1 MWYNLPISTKSQK
14 ARCIRMSNPTE
25 KAQNSPPLIKKEHR
39 TKVLIT
45 LFVLTALAGAGYWA
59 VVSATGNSAP
69 PVALAL
75 RLVYIAVL
83 YMPVPLYTLLIIR
96 YVLSMPVPFR
106 ALLSLKQITA
116 KKYALVAGLFLA
128 WAVLMVGSVVILGWL
143 WPETFGHL
151 ATTNGHL
158 VHNLEKLIGT
168 SVDTSAMNMPPT
180 PLVMLPLGI
189 FGALMAGLTVNA
201 IFAMTEEILWRGYL
215 AQAFAGRPFCK
226 KYATIGVLWGL
237 WHIPLIALGYNY
249 GTENALPGSVLFVGF
264 CVVMSLVLGFV
275 VERTRSVW
283 LAAVLHGTFNGF
295 SHIMPLLV
303 VGGSS
308 LLASSVV
315 GVVSLVVWLVV
326 FLGCYI
332 STTFIP
338 ATDQCTKDVKAKISL
353 N

>member
-1 MWYNLPISTKSQK
+1 
-14 ARCIRMSNPTE
+14 MSNTTE
-25 KAQNSPPLIKKEHR
+25 KTSNSLPPIKKEHR
-39 TKVLIT
+39 NKVLIT
-45 LFVLTALAGAGYWA
+45 LFLLTALAGGGYWA

-75 RLVYIAVL
+75 RLAYIAVL
-83 YMPVPLYTLLIIR
+83 YMPVPLYTLL
-96 YVLSMPVPFR
+96 LSRLMLGIPIPFR
-106 ALLSLKQITA
+106 VLLSLKHITV

-128 WAVLMVGSVVILGWL
+128 WAVLMIGSVAVLGWL
-143 WPETFGHL
+143 WSETFGHL

-158 VHNLEKLIGT
+158 VHNLEKLIGA

-180 PLVMLPLGI
+180 PLAMLPLGI

-201 IFAMTEEILWRGYL
+201 IFAMAEEIMWRGYL

-226 KYATIGVLWGL
+226 KYVTIGVLWGL

-249 GTENALPGSVLFVGF
+249 GTANALPGSVLFIGF

-295 SHIMPLLV
+295 SQVMLLLV

-308 LLASSVV
+308 LLASSAV
-315 GVVSLVVWLVV
+315 GIVSLVAWLVV
-326 FLGCYI
+326 FAGCYI
-332 STTFIP
+332 SYIST
-338 ATDQCTKDVKAKISL
+338 ACASVTKRV
-353 N
+353 

>member
-1 MWYNLPISTKSQK
+1 
-14 ARCIRMSNPTE
+14 MSNTTE
-25 KAQNSPPLIKKEHR
+25 KTSNSLPLIKKEHR
-39 TKVLIT
+39 NKVLIT
-45 LFVLTALAGAGYWA
+45 LFLVTALAGGGYWA
-59 VVSATGNSAP
+59 VIAVTSSSAP

-75 RLVYIAVL
+75 RLAYIAVL
-83 YMPVPLYTLLIIR
+83 YMPVPLYTLL
-96 YVLSMPVPFR
+96 LSRLMLGIPIPFR
-106 ALLSLKQITA
+106 ALLSLKHITV

-128 WAVLMVGSVVILGWL
+128 WAVLMIGSVAILGWL

-180 PLVMLPLGI
+180 PLAMLPLGI

-201 IFAMTEEILWRGYL
+201 IFAMAEEIMWRGYL
-215 AQAFAGRPFCK
+215 AQAFAGRPFRK
-226 KYATIGVLWGL
+226 KYVTIGVLWGL

-249 GTENALPGSVLFVGF
+249 GTANALPGSVLFIGF

-295 SHIMPLLV
+295 SNVMSLLV

-308 LLASSVV
+308 LLASSAV
-315 GVVSLVVWLVV
+315 GVVSLVMWLVV
-326 FLGCYI
+326 FAGCYI
-332 STTFIP
+332 ST
-338 ATDQCTKDVKAKISL
+338 ACASVKKRV
-353 N
+353 

>member
-1 MWYNLPISTKSQK
+1 
-14 ARCIRMSNPTE
+14 MSNTTE
-25 KAQNSPPLIKKEHR
+25 KTSNSLPLIKKEHR
-39 TKVLIT
+39 NKVLIT
-45 LFVLTALAGAGYWA
+45 LFLLTALAGGGYWA
-59 VVSATGNSAP
+59 VVAATSSSAP

-75 RLVYIAVL
+75 RLAYIAVL
-83 YMPVPLYTLLIIR
+83 YMPVPLYTLL
-96 YVLSMPVPFR
+96 LSRLMLGIPVPFR
-106 ALLSLKQITA
+106 ALLSLKHITV

-128 WAVLMVGSVVILGWL
+128 WAVLMIGSVAILGWL
-143 WPETFGHL
+143 WPDTFGHL

-180 PLVMLPLGI
+180 PLAMLPLGI

-201 IFAMTEEILWRGYL
+201 IFAMAEEIMWRGYL

-226 KYATIGVLWGL
+226 KYVTIGVLWGL

-249 GTENALPGSVLFVGF
+249 GTANALPGSVLFIGF

-295 SHIMPLLV
+295 SQVMLLLV

-308 LLASSVV
+308 LLASSAV
-315 GVVSLVVWLVV
+315 GIVSLVAWLVV
-326 FLGCYI
+326 FAGCYI
-332 STTFIP
+332 SYIST
-338 ATDQCTKDVKAKISL
+338 ACASVTKRA
-353 N
+353 

>member
-1 MWYNLPISTKSQK
+1 
-14 ARCIRMSNPTE
+14 MSNTTE
-25 KAQNSPPLIKKEHR
+25 KTSNSLPLIKKEHR
-39 TKVLIT
+39 NKVLIT
-45 LFVLTALAGAGYWA
+45 LFLVTALAGGGYWA
-59 VVSATGNSAP
+59 VIAVTSSSAP

-75 RLVYIAVL
+75 RLAYIAVL
-83 YMPVPLYTLLIIR
+83 YMPVPLYTLL
-96 YVLSMPVPFR
+96 LSRLMLGIPIPFR
-106 ALLSLKQITA
+106 ALLSLKHITV

-128 WAVLMVGSVVILGWL
+128 WAVLMIGSVAILGWL

-180 PLVMLPLGI
+180 PLAMLPLGI

-201 IFAMTEEILWRGYL
+201 IFAMAEEIMWRGYL

-226 KYATIGVLWGL
+226 KYVTIGVLWGL
-237 WHIPLIALGYNY
+237 WHIPLLALGYNY
-249 GTENALPGSVLFVGF
+249 GTATALPGSVLFIGF

-295 SHIMPLLV
+295 SNVMSLLV

-308 LLASSVV
+308 LLASSAV
-315 GVVSLVVWLVV
+315 GVVSLVMWLVV
-326 FLGCYI
+326 FAGCYI
-332 STTFIP
+332 ST
-338 ATDQCTKDVKAKISL
+338 ACASVTKRV
-353 N
+353 

>member
-1 MWYNLPISTKSQK
+1 
-14 ARCIRMSNPTE
+14 MSNTTE
-25 KAQNSPPLIKKEHR
+25 KTSNSRPLIKKEHR
-39 TKVLIT
+39 NKVLIT
-45 LFVLTALAGAGYWA
+45 LFLVTALAGGGYWA
-59 VVSATGNSAP
+59 VIAATSSSAP

-75 RLVYIAVL
+75 RLAYIAVL
-83 YMPVPLYTLLIIR
+83 YMPVPLYTLL
-96 YVLSMPVPFR
+96 LSRFMLGIPVPFR
-106 ALLSLKQITA
+106 VLLSLRYITV

-128 WAVLMVGSVVILGWL
+128 WAVLMIGSVAIFGWL
-143 WPETFGHL
+143 WPDTFGHL

-180 PLVMLPLGI
+180 PLAMLPLGI

-201 IFAMTEEILWRGYL
+201 IFAMAEEIMWRGYL

-226 KYATIGVLWGL
+226 KYVTIGVLWGL

-249 GTENALPGSVLFVGF
+249 GTANALPGSVLFIGF

-295 SHIMPLLV
+295 SQVMLLLV

-308 LLASSVV
+308 LLASSAV
-315 GVVSLVVWLVV
+315 GIVSLVAWLVV
-326 FLGCYI
+326 FASCYI
-332 STTFIP
+332 STAFAL
-338 ATDQCTKDVKAKISL
+338 ATEWAK
-353 N
+353 

>member
-1 MWYNLPISTKSQK
+1 
-14 ARCIRMSNPTE
+14 MSNTTE
-25 KAQNSPPLIKKEHR
+25 KTSNSLSLIKKEHCN
-39 TKVLIT
+39 KVLIT
-45 LFVLTALAGAGYWA
+45 LFVLTALVGAGYWA
-59 VVSATGNSAP
+59 VIAATSSSAP

-75 RLVYIAVL
+75 RLAYVAIL
-83 YMPVPLYTLLIIR
+83 YMPVPLYTLLISR
-96 YVLSMPVPFR
+96 YVLSVPVPFR

-128 WAVLMVGSVVILGWL
+128 WVVLMVGSVVILGWL

-151 ATTNGHL
+151 ATTNEHL
-158 VHNLEKLIGT
+158 VYNLEKLIGT
-168 SVDTSAMNMPPT
+168 SVDTSTMNMPPT

-189 FGALMAGLTVNA
+189 VGALMAGLTVNA
-201 IFAMTEEILWRGYL
+201 IFAMTEEIMWRGYL
-215 AQAFAGRPFCK
+215 AQAFAGLSFCK

-249 GTENALPGSVLFVGF
+249 GAANALPGVVLFVGF

-295 SHIMPLLV
+295 SQVMLLLV

-308 LLASSVV
+308 LLASSAV
-315 GVVSLVVWLVV
+315 GVISLVAWLVV
-326 FLGCYI
+326 FAGCYI
-332 STTFIP
+332 SYIST
-338 ATDQCTKDVKAKISL
+338 ACASVTKRA
-353 N
+353 

>member
-1 MWYNLPISTKSQK
+1 
-14 ARCIRMSNPTE
+14 MSNTTE
-25 KAQNSPPLIKKEHR
+25 KTSNSLPPIKKEHR
-39 TKVLIT
+39 NKVLIT
-45 LFVLTALAGAGYWA
+45 LFLVTALAGGGYWA
-59 VVSATGNSAP
+59 VIAVTSSSAP

-75 RLVYIAVL
+75 RLAYIAVL
-83 YMPVPLYTLLIIR
+83 YMPVPLYTLL
-96 YVLSMPVPFR
+96 LSRLMLGIPIPFR
-106 ALLSLKQITA
+106 ALLSLKHITV

-180 PLVMLPLGI
+180 PLAMLPLGI

-201 IFAMTEEILWRGYL
+201 IFAMAEEIMWRGYL

-226 KYATIGVLWGL
+226 KYVTIGVLWGL

-249 GTENALPGSVLFVGF
+249 GTANALPGSVLFIGF

-295 SHIMPLLV
+295 SNVMSLLV

-308 LLASSVV
+308 LLASSAV
-315 GVVSLVVWLVV
+315 GVVSLVAWLVV
-326 FLGCYI
+326 FVACYI
-332 STTFIP
+332 STAFVSVTER
-338 ATDQCTKDVKAKISL
+338 A
-353 N
+353 

>member
-1 MWYNLPISTKSQK
+1 
-14 ARCIRMSNPTE
+14 MSNTTE
-25 KAQNSPPLIKKEHR
+25 KTSNLLPLIKKEHR
-39 TKVLIT
+39 NKVLIT
-45 LFVLTALAGAGYWA
+45 LFLVTALAGAGYWA
-59 VVSATGNSAP
+59 VVAATSSSAP

-75 RLVYIAVL
+75 RLAYIAVL
-83 YMPVPLYTLLIIR
+83 YMPVPLYTLL
-96 YVLSMPVPFR
+96 LSRFMLGIPVPFR
-106 ALLSLKQITA
+106 VLLSLKHITV

-128 WAVLMVGSVVILGWL
+128 WAVLMISSVAVLGWL
-143 WPETFGHL
+143 WPDTFGHL

-158 VHNLEKLIGT
+158 VHNLEKLIGA

-180 PLVMLPLGI
+180 PLAMLPLGI

-201 IFAMTEEILWRGYL
+201 IFAMAEEIMWRGYL

-226 KYATIGVLWGL
+226 KYVTIGVLWGL

-249 GTENALPGSVLFVGF
+249 GTANALPGSVLFIGF

-295 SHIMPLLV
+295 SQVMLLLV

-308 LLASSVV
+308 LLASSAV
-315 GVVSLVVWLVV
+315 GVVSLVMWLVV
-326 FLGCYI
+326 FAGCYI
-332 STTFIP
+332 ST
-338 ATDQCTKDVKAKISL
+338 ACASVTKRV
-353 N
+353 

>member
-1 MWYNLPISTKSQK
+1 
-14 ARCIRMSNPTE
+14 MSNTTE
-25 KAQNSPPLIKKEHR
+25 KTSNSLSLIRKEHR

-45 LFVLTALAGAGYWA
+45 LFLVTALAGGGYWA
-59 VVSATGNSAP
+59 VVAATSSSAP

-75 RLVYIAVL
+75 RLAYIAVL
-83 YMPVPLYTLLIIR
+83 YMPVPLYTLL
-96 YVLSMPVPFR
+96 LSRFMLGIPIPFR
-106 ALLSLKQITA
+106 ALLSLKHITV

-128 WAVLMVGSVVILGWL
+128 WAVLMIGSVAVLGWL
-143 WPETFGHL
+143 WPDTFGHL

-180 PLVMLPLGI
+180 PLAMLPLGI
-189 FGALMAGLTVNA
+189 FGALMAGLTINA
-201 IFAMTEEILWRGYL
+201 IFAMAEEIMWRGYL

-249 GTENALPGSVLFVGF
+249 GTANALPGSVLFIGF

-295 SHIMPLLV
+295 SQVMLLLV

-308 LLASSVV
+308 LLASSAV
-315 GVVSLVVWLVV
+315 GVVSLVAWLVV
-326 FLGCYI
+326 FAGYYI
-332 STTFIP
+332 STAFASITER
-338 ATDQCTKDVKAKISL
+338 A
-353 N
+353 

>member
-1 MWYNLPISTKSQK
+1 
-14 ARCIRMSNPTE
+14 MSNTTE
-25 KAQNSPPLIKKEHR
+25 KTSNSLPLIKKEHR
-39 TKVLIT
+39 NKVLIT
-45 LFVLTALAGAGYWA
+45 LFVLTALVGAGYWA

-75 RLVYIAVL
+75 RLAYIAVL
-83 YMPVPLYTLLIIR
+83 YMPVPLYTLL
-96 YVLSMPVPFR
+96 LSRFMLGIPIPFR
-106 ALLSLKQITA
+106 ALLSLKHITV

-128 WAVLMVGSVVILGWL
+128 WAVLMIGSVAVLGWL

-180 PLVMLPLGI
+180 PLAMLPLGI

-201 IFAMTEEILWRGYL
+201 IFAMAEEIMWRGYL

-226 KYATIGVLWGL
+226 KYVTIGVLWGL

-249 GTENALPGSVLFVGF
+249 GTANALPGSVLFIGF

-295 SHIMPLLV
+295 SQVMLLLV

-308 LLASSVV
+308 LLASSAV
-315 GVVSLVVWLVV
+315 GIVSLVAWLVV
-326 FLGCYI
+326 FAGCYI
-332 STTFIP
+332 STAFAL
-338 ATDQCTKDVKAKISL
+338 ATEWAK
-353 N
+353 

>member
-1 MWYNLPISTKSQK
+1 
-14 ARCIRMSNPTE
+14 MSNTTE
-25 KAQNSPPLIKKEHR
+25 KTSNSHPLIKKEHR
-39 TKVLIT
+39 NKVLIT
-45 LFVLTALAGAGYWA
+45 LFLLTALAGGGYWA
-59 VVSATGNSAP
+59 VIAATSSSAP

-75 RLVYIAVL
+75 RLAYIAVL
-83 YMPVPLYTLLIIR
+83 YMPVPLYTLL
-96 YVLSMPVPFR
+96 LSRFMLGIPIPFR
-106 ALLSLKQITA
+106 ALLSLKHITA

-180 PLVMLPLGI
+180 PLAMLPLGI

-201 IFAMTEEILWRGYL
+201 IFAMAEEIMWRGYL

-226 KYATIGVLWGL
+226 KYVTIGVLWGL

-249 GTENALPGSVLFVGF
+249 GTANALPGSVLFIGF

-295 SHIMPLLV
+295 SQVMLLLI

-308 LLASSVV
+308 LLASSAV
-315 GVVSLVVWLVV
+315 GVVSLVAWLVV
-326 FLGCYI
+326 FAGCYI
-332 STTFIP
+332 SYIST
-338 ATDQCTKDVKAKISL
+338 ACASVTKRV
-353 N
+353 

>member
-1 MWYNLPISTKSQK
+1 
-14 ARCIRMSNPTE
+14 MSNTTE
-25 KAQNSPPLIKKEHR
+25 KTSNSLPLIKKEHR
-39 TKVLIT
+39 NKVLIT
-45 LFVLTALAGAGYWA
+45 LFLLTALAGGGYWA
-59 VVSATGNSAP
+59 VIAATSSSAP

-75 RLVYIAVL
+75 RLAYIAVL
-83 YMPVPLYTLLIIR
+83 YMPVPLYTLL
-96 YVLSMPVPFR
+96 LSRLMLGIPIPFR
-106 ALLSLKQITA
+106 ALLSLRRITV

-128 WAVLMVGSVVILGWL
+128 WAVLMIGSVAVLGWL

-180 PLVMLPLGI
+180 PLAMLPLGI

-201 IFAMTEEILWRGYL
+201 IFAMAEEIMWRGYL

-226 KYATIGVLWGL
+226 KYVTIGVLWGL

-249 GTENALPGSVLFVGF
+249 GTANALPGSVLFIGF

-295 SHIMPLLV
+295 SQVMLLLV

-308 LLASSVV
+308 LLASSAV
-315 GVVSLVVWLVV
+315 GVVSLVMWLVV
-326 FLGCYI
+326 FAGCYI
-332 STTFIP
+332 STAF
-338 ATDQCTKDVKAKISL
+338 ASVTKRV
-353 N
+353 

>member
-1 MWYNLPISTKSQK
+1 
-14 ARCIRMSNPTE
+14 MSNTTE
-25 KAQNSPPLIKKEHR
+25 KTSNSHPLIKKEHR
-39 TKVLIT
+39 NKVLIT
-45 LFVLTALAGAGYWA
+45 LFLLTALAGGGYWA
-59 VVSATGNSAP
+59 VVAATSSSAP

-75 RLVYIAVL
+75 RLAYIAVL
-83 YMPVPLYTLLIIR
+83 YMPVPLYTLL
-96 YVLSMPVPFR
+96 LSRLMLGIPVPFR
-106 ALLSLKQITA
+106 VLLSLKHITV

-128 WAVLMVGSVVILGWL
+128 WAVLMIGSVAILGWL

-158 VHNLEKLIGT
+158 VHNLEKLIGA

-180 PLVMLPLGI
+180 PLAMLPLGI

-201 IFAMTEEILWRGYL
+201 IFAMAEEIMWRGYL

-226 KYATIGVLWGL
+226 KYVTIGVLWGL

-249 GTENALPGSVLFVGF
+249 GTANALPGSVLFIGF

-295 SHIMPLLV
+295 SQVMLLLV

-308 LLASSVV
+308 LLASSAV
-315 GVVSLVVWLVV
+315 GVVSLLAWLVV
-326 FLGCYI
+326 FAGCYI
-332 STTFIP
+332 STAF
-338 ATDQCTKDVKAKISL
+338 ASVTKRA
-353 N
+353 

>member
-1 MWYNLPISTKSQK
+1 
-14 ARCIRMSNPTE
+14 MSNTTE
-25 KAQNSPPLIKKEHR
+25 KTSNSRPLIKKEHR
-39 TKVLIT
+39 NKVLIT
-45 LFVLTALAGAGYWA
+45 LFLVTALAGGGYWA
-59 VVSATGNSAP
+59 VIAATSSSAP

-75 RLVYIAVL
+75 RLAYIAVL
-83 YMPVPLYTLLIIR
+83 YMPVPLYTLL
-96 YVLSMPVPFR
+96 LSRFMLGIPIPFR
-106 ALLSLKQITA
+106 ALLSLKHITV

-128 WAVLMVGSVVILGWL
+128 WAVLMIGSVAILGWL
-143 WPETFGHL
+143 WPDTFGYL

-158 VHNLEKLIGT
+158 VHNLEKLIGA

-180 PLVMLPLGI
+180 PLAMLPLGI

-201 IFAMTEEILWRGYL
+201 IFAMAEEIMWRGYL

-226 KYATIGVLWGL
+226 KYVTIGVLWGL

-249 GTENALPGSVLFVGF
+249 GTANALPGSVLFIGF

-295 SHIMPLLV
+295 SQVMLLLV

-308 LLASSVV
+308 LLASSAV
-315 GVVSLVVWLVV
+315 GIVSLVAWLVV
-326 FLGCYI
+326 FAGCYI
-332 STTFIP
+332 SYIST
-338 ATDQCTKDVKAKISL
+338 ACASVTKRA
-353 N
+353 

>member
-1 MWYNLPISTKSQK
+1 
-14 ARCIRMSNPTE
+14 MSNTTE
-25 KAQNSPPLIKKEHR
+25 KTSNSLPLIKKEHR
-39 TKVLIT
+39 NKVLIT
-45 LFVLTALAGAGYWA
+45 LFLVTALAGGGYWA
-59 VVSATGNSAP
+59 VIAVTSSSAP

-75 RLVYIAVL
+75 RLAYIAVL
-83 YMPVPLYTLLIIR
+83 YMPVPLYTLL
-96 YVLSMPVPFR
+96 LSRLMLGIPIPFR
-106 ALLSLKQITA
+106 ALLSLKHITV

-128 WAVLMVGSVVILGWL
+128 WAVLMIGSVAILGWL

-180 PLVMLPLGI
+180 PLAMLPLGI

-201 IFAMTEEILWRGYL
+201 IFAMAEEIMWRGYL

-226 KYATIGVLWGL
+226 KYVTIGVLWGL

-249 GTENALPGSVLFVGF
+249 GTANALPGSVLFIGF

-295 SHIMPLLV
+295 SQVMLLLV

-308 LLASSVV
+308 LLASSAV
-315 GVVSLVVWLVV
+315 GVVSLVAWLVV
-326 FLGCYI
+326 FAGCYI
-332 STTFIP
+332 STAF
-338 ATDQCTKDVKAKISL
+338 ASVTKRA
-353 N
+353 

>member
-1 MWYNLPISTKSQK
+1 
-14 ARCIRMSNPTE
+14 MSNTTE
-25 KAQNSPPLIKKEHR
+25 KTSNSRPLIKKEHR
-39 TKVLIT
+39 NKVLIT
-45 LFVLTALAGAGYWA
+45 LFVLTALVGAGYWA

-75 RLVYIAVL
+75 RLAYIAVL
-83 YMPVPLYTLLIIR
+83 YMPVPLYTLL
-96 YVLSMPVPFR
+96 LSRFMLGIPIPFR
-106 ALLSLKQITA
+106 ALLSLKHITV

-128 WAVLMVGSVVILGWL
+128 WAVLMIGSVAILGWL
-143 WPETFGHL
+143 WPDTFGYL

-158 VHNLEKLIGT
+158 VHNLEKLIGA

-180 PLVMLPLGI
+180 PLAMLPLGI

-201 IFAMTEEILWRGYL
+201 IFAMAEEIMWRGYL

-226 KYATIGVLWGL
+226 KYVTIGVLWGL

-249 GTENALPGSVLFVGF
+249 GTANALPGSVLFIGF

-295 SHIMPLLV
+295 SQVMLLLV

-308 LLASSVV
+308 LLASSAV
-315 GVVSLVVWLVV
+315 GIVSLVAWLVV
-326 FLGCYI
+326 FAGCYI
-332 STTFIP
+332 SYIST
-338 ATDQCTKDVKAKISL
+338 ACASVTKRA
-353 N
+353 

>member
-1 MWYNLPISTKSQK
+1 
-14 ARCIRMSNPTE
+14 MSNTTE
-25 KAQNSPPLIKKEHR
+25 KTSNSLPLIKKEHR
-39 TKVLIT
+39 NKVLIT
-45 LFVLTALAGAGYWA
+45 LFVLTALVGAGYWA

-75 RLVYIAVL
+75 RLAYIAVL
-83 YMPVPLYTLLIIR
+83 YMPVPLYTLL
-96 YVLSMPVPFR
+96 LSRFMLGIPIPFR
-106 ALLSLKQITA
+106 ALLSLKHITV

-128 WAVLMVGSVVILGWL
+128 WAVLMIGSVAVLGWL

-180 PLVMLPLGI
+180 PLAMLPLGI

-201 IFAMTEEILWRGYL
+201 IFAMAEEIMWRGYL

-249 GTENALPGSVLFVGF
+249 GTANALPGSVLFIGF

-295 SHIMPLLV
+295 SQVMLLLV

-308 LLASSVV
+308 LLASSAV
-315 GVVSLVVWLVV
+315 GVVSLVMWLVV
-326 FLGCYI
+326 FAGCYI
-332 STTFIP
+332 ST
-338 ATDQCTKDVKAKISL
+338 ACASVTKRV
-353 N
+353 

>member
-1 MWYNLPISTKSQK
+1 
-14 ARCIRMSNPTE
+14 MSNTTE
-25 KAQNSPPLIKKEHR
+25 KTSNSLPLIKKEHR
-39 TKVLIT
+39 NKVLIT
-45 LFVLTALAGAGYWA
+45 LFLVTALAGGGYWA
-59 VVSATGNSAP
+59 VIAATSSSAP

-75 RLVYIAVL
+75 RLAYIAVL
-83 YMPVPLYTLLIIR
+83 YMPVPLYTLL
-96 YVLSMPVPFR
+96 LSRLMLGIPVPFR
-106 ALLSLKQITA
+106 ALLSLRYITV

-128 WAVLMVGSVVILGWL
+128 WAVLMIGSVAVLGWL
-143 WPETFGHL
+143 WPDTFGHL

-180 PLVMLPLGI
+180 PLAMLPLGV

-201 IFAMTEEILWRGYL
+201 IFAMAEEIMWRGYL
-215 AQAFAGRPFCK
+215 AQAFAGRLFCK
-226 KYATIGVLWGL
+226 KYVTIGVLWGL

-249 GTENALPGSVLFVGF
+249 GTANALPGSVLFIGF

-295 SHIMPLLV
+295 SQVMLLLV

-308 LLASSVV
+308 LLASSAV
-315 GVVSLVVWLVV
+315 GIVSLVAWLAV
-326 FLGCYI
+326 FAGCYI
-332 STTFIP
+332 STAFASVTER
-338 ATDQCTKDVKAKISL
+338 A
-353 N
+353 

>member
-1 MWYNLPISTKSQK
+1 
-14 ARCIRMSNPTE
+14 MSNTTE
-25 KAQNSPPLIKKEHR
+25 KTSNSLPLIKKEHR
-39 TKVLIT
+39 NKVLIT
-45 LFVLTALAGAGYWA
+45 LFLVTALAGGGYWA
-59 VVSATGNSAP
+59 VIAVTSSSAP

-75 RLVYIAVL
+75 RLAYIAVL
-83 YMPVPLYTLLIIR
+83 YMPVPLYTLL
-96 YVLSMPVPFR
+96 LSRLMLGIPIPFR
-106 ALLSLKQITA
+106 ALLSLKHITV

-128 WAVLMVGSVVILGWL
+128 WAVLMIGSVAILGWL

-180 PLVMLPLGI
+180 PLAMLPLGI

-201 IFAMTEEILWRGYL
+201 IFAMAEEIMWRGYL

-226 KYATIGVLWGL
+226 KYVTIGVLWGL

-249 GTENALPGSVLFVGF
+249 GTANALPRSVLFIGF

-295 SHIMPLLV
+295 SQVMLLLV

-308 LLASSVV
+308 LLASSAV
-315 GVVSLVVWLVV
+315 GVVSLVAWLVV
-326 FLGCYI
+326 FAGCYI
-332 STTFIP
+332 STAF
-338 ATDQCTKDVKAKISL
+338 ASVTKRA
-353 N
+353 

>member
-14 ARCIRMSNPTE
+14 ARCIRMSHPTE
-25 KAQNSPPLIKKEHR
+25 KAQNSLPLIKKEHR
-39 TKVLIT
+39 NKVLIT
-45 LFVLTALAGAGYWA
+45 LFVLTVLAGAGYWA
-59 VVSATGNSAP
+59 VIAVTSGSAP
-69 PVALAL
+69 PLAL
-75 RLVYIAVL
+75 VLRLAYVAIL
-83 YMPVPLYTLLIIR
+83 YMPVPLYTLL
-96 YVLSMPVPFR
+96 LSRFMLRVPVPFR
-106 ALLSLKQITA
+106 ALLSLRQITA
-116 KKYALVAGLFLA
+116 KRYALVAGLFLA

-168 SVDTSAMNMPPT
+168 SVDASAINLPPT

-189 FGALMAGLTVNA
+189 VGALMAWLTVNA
-201 IFAMTEEILWRGYL
+201 IFAMTEEIMWRGYL
-215 AQAFAGRPFCK
+215 AQAFAGLSFCK

-249 GTENALPGSVLFVGF
+249 GAANALPGVVLFVGF

-295 SHIMPLLV
+295 SNVMSLLV

-338 ATDQCTKDVKAKISL
+338 ATDQCAKDVKAKIS
-353 N
+353 

>member
-1 MWYNLPISTKSQK
+1 
-14 ARCIRMSNPTE
+14 MSNTTE
-25 KAQNSPPLIKKEHR
+25 KTSNSLSLIKKEHR
-39 TKVLIT
+39 NKVLIT
-45 LFVLTALAGAGYWA
+45 LFLLTALAGGGYWA
-59 VVSATGNSAP
+59 VVAATSSSAP

-75 RLVYIAVL
+75 RLAYIAVL
-83 YMPVPLYTLLIIR
+83 YMPVPLYTLL
-96 YVLSMPVPFR
+96 LSRFMLGIPVPFR
-106 ALLSLKQITA
+106 ALLSLKYITV

-128 WAVLMVGSVVILGWL
+128 WAVLMIGSVAILGWL

-180 PLVMLPLGI
+180 PLAMLPLGI

-201 IFAMTEEILWRGYL
+201 IFAMAEEIMWRGYL

-226 KYATIGVLWGL
+226 KYVTIGVLWGL

-249 GTENALPGSVLFVGF
+249 GTANALPGSVLFIGF

-295 SHIMPLLV
+295 SQVMLLLV

-308 LLASSVV
+308 LLASSAV
-315 GVVSLVVWLVV
+315 GVVSLVAWLVV
-326 FLGCYI
+326 FAGCYI
-332 STTFIP
+332 STAF
-338 ATDQCTKDVKAKISL
+338 ASVTKRV
-353 N
+353 

>member
-1 MWYNLPISTKSQK
+1 
-14 ARCIRMSNPTE
+14 MSNTTE
-25 KAQNSPPLIKKEHR
+25 KTPNSRPPIKKEHR
-39 TKVLIT
+39 NKVLIT
-45 LFVLTALAGAGYWA
+45 LFLLTALAGGGYWA
-59 VVSATGNSAP
+59 VVAATSSSAP

-75 RLVYIAVL
+75 RLAYIAVL
-83 YMPVPLYTLLIIR
+83 YMPVPLYTLL
-96 YVLSMPVPFR
+96 LSRFMLGIPIPFR
-106 ALLSLKQITA
+106 ALLSLKHITV

-128 WAVLMVGSVVILGWL
+128 WVVLMIGSVAILGWL
-143 WPETFGHL
+143 WPDTFGHL

-180 PLVMLPLGI
+180 PLAMLPLGI

-201 IFAMTEEILWRGYL
+201 IFAMAEEIMWRGYL

-249 GTENALPGSVLFVGF
+249 GTANALPGSVLFIGF

-295 SHIMPLLV
+295 SQVMLLLV

-308 LLASSVV
+308 LLASSAV
-315 GVVSLVVWLVV
+315 GIVSLVAWLVV
-326 FLGCYI
+326 FASCYI
-332 STTFIP
+332 STAFAL
-338 ATDQCTKDVKAKISL
+338 ATEWAK
-353 N
+353 

>member
-1 MWYNLPISTKSQK
+1 
-14 ARCIRMSNPTE
+14 MSNTAE
-25 KAQNSPPLIKKEHR
+25 KTSNSLPLIKKEHR
-39 TKVLIT
+39 NKVLIT
-45 LFVLTALAGAGYWA
+45 LFLLTALAGGGYWA
-59 VVSATGNSAP
+59 VVAATSSSAP

-75 RLVYIAVL
+75 RLAYIAVL
-83 YMPVPLYTLLIIR
+83 YMPVPLYTLL
-96 YVLSMPVPFR
+96 LSRLMLGIPVPFR
-106 ALLSLKQITA
+106 ALLSLKHITV

-128 WAVLMVGSVVILGWL
+128 WAVLMIGSVAILGWL
-143 WPETFGHL
+143 SPETFGHL

-158 VHNLEKLIGT
+158 VHNLEKLIGA

-180 PLVMLPLGI
+180 PLAMLPLGI

-201 IFAMTEEILWRGYL
+201 IFAMAEEIMWRGYL

-226 KYATIGVLWGL
+226 KYVTIGVLWGL

-249 GTENALPGSVLFVGF
+249 GTANALPGSVLFIGF

-295 SHIMPLLV
+295 SQVILLLV

-308 LLASSVV
+308 LLASSAV
-315 GVVSLVVWLVV
+315 GIVSLVAWLVV
-326 FLGCYI
+326 FVACYI
-332 STTFIP
+332 STACASVTER
-338 ATDQCTKDVKAKISL
+338 A
-353 N
+353 

>member
-1 MWYNLPISTKSQK
+1 
-14 ARCIRMSNPTE
+14 MSNTTE
-25 KAQNSPPLIKKEHR
+25 KTSNLLPPIKKEHR
-39 TKVLIT
+39 NKVLIT
-45 LFVLTALAGAGYWA
+45 LFLLTALAGGGYWA
-59 VVSATGNSAP
+59 VIAVTSGSAP
-69 PVALAL
+69 LVALAL
-75 RLVYIAVL
+75 RLAYVAIL
-83 YMPVPLYTLLIIR
+83 YMPVPLYTLL
-96 YVLSMPVPFR
+96 LSRFMLGIPVPFR
-106 ALLSLKQITA
+106 VLLSLRYITV

-128 WAVLMVGSVVILGWL
+128 WAVLMIGSVAIFGWL
-143 WPETFGHL
+143 WPDTFGHL

-180 PLVMLPLGI
+180 PLAMLPLGI

-201 IFAMTEEILWRGYL
+201 IFAMTEEIMWRGYL

-226 KYATIGVLWGL
+226 KYVTIGVLWGL

-249 GTENALPGSVLFVGF
+249 GTANALPGSVLFIGF

-295 SHIMPLLV
+295 SQVMLLLV

-308 LLASSVV
+308 LLASSAV
-315 GVVSLVVWLVV
+315 GIVSLVAWLVV
-326 FLGCYI
+326 FASCYI
-332 STTFIP
+332 STAFAL
-338 ATDQCTKDVKAKISL
+338 ATEWAK
-353 N
+353 

>member
-1 MWYNLPISTKSQK
+1 
-14 ARCIRMSNPTE
+14 MSNTTE
-25 KAQNSPPLIKKEHR
+25 KTSNSLPLIKKEHR
-39 TKVLIT
+39 NKVLIT
-45 LFVLTALAGAGYWA
+45 LFLLTALAGGGYWA
-59 VVSATGNSAP
+59 VVAATSSSAP
-69 PVALAL
+69 SVALAL
-75 RLVYIAVL
+75 RLAYIAVL
-83 YMPVPLYTLLIIR
+83 YMPVPLYTLL
-96 YVLSMPVPFR
+96 LSRLMLGIPIPFR
-106 ALLSLKQITA
+106 ALLSLRHITM

-128 WAVLMVGSVVILGWL
+128 WAVLMIGSVAILGWL

-180 PLVMLPLGI
+180 PLAMLPLGI

-201 IFAMTEEILWRGYL
+201 IFAMAEEIMWRGYL

-226 KYATIGVLWGL
+226 KYVTIGALWGL

-249 GTENALPGSVLFVGF
+249 GTANALPGSVLFIGF

-295 SHIMPLLV
+295 SQVMLLLV

-308 LLASSVV
+308 LLASSAV
-315 GVVSLVVWLVV
+315 GIVSLVAWLVV
-326 FLGCYI
+326 FAGCYI
-332 STTFIP
+332 SYIST
-338 ATDQCTKDVKAKISL
+338 ACASVTKRV
-353 N
+353 

>member
-1 MWYNLPISTKSQK
+1 
-14 ARCIRMSNPTE
+14 MSNTTE
-25 KAQNSPPLIKKEHR
+25 KTSNSLPLIKKEHR
-39 TKVLIT
+39 NKVLIT
-45 LFVLTALAGAGYWA
+45 LFLVTALAGGGYWA
-59 VVSATGNSAP
+59 VIAVTSSSAP

-75 RLVYIAVL
+75 RLAYIAVL
-83 YMPVPLYTLLIIR
+83 YMPVPLYTLL
-96 YVLSMPVPFR
+96 LSRLMLGIPIPFR
-106 ALLSLKQITA
+106 ALLSLKHITV

-128 WAVLMVGSVVILGWL
+128 WAVLMIGSVAILGWL

-158 VHNLEKLIGT
+158 VHNLEKLIGA
-168 SVDTSAMNMPPT
+168 SIDTSTMNMPPT
-180 PLVMLPLGI
+180 PLAILPLGI

-201 IFAMTEEILWRGYL
+201 IFAMAEEIMWRGYL

-226 KYATIGVLWGL
+226 KYVTIGVLWGL

-249 GTENALPGSVLFVGF
+249 GTANALPGSVLFIGF

-295 SHIMPLLV
+295 SNVMSLLV

-308 LLASSVV
+308 LLASSAV
-315 GVVSLVVWLVV
+315 GVVSLVMWLVV
-326 FLGCYI
+326 FAGCYI
-332 STTFIP
+332 ST
-338 ATDQCTKDVKAKISL
+338 ACASVKKRV
-353 N
+353 

>member
-1 MWYNLPISTKSQK
+1 
-14 ARCIRMSNPTE
+14 MSNTTE
-25 KAQNSPPLIKKEHR
+25 KTSNSLPLIKKEHR
-39 TKVLIT
+39 NKVLIT
-45 LFVLTALAGAGYWA
+45 LFLLTALAGGGYWA
-59 VVSATGNSAP
+59 VIAATSSSAP

-75 RLVYIAVL
+75 RLAYIAVL
-83 YMPVPLYTLLIIR
+83 YMPVPLYTLL
-96 YVLSMPVPFR
+96 LSRLMLGIPIPFR
-106 ALLSLKQITA
+106 ALLSLRRITV

-128 WAVLMVGSVVILGWL
+128 WAVLMIGSVAVLGWL
-143 WPETFGHL
+143 WPE
-151 ATTNGHL
+151 TNGHL

-180 PLVMLPLGI
+180 PLAMLPLGI

-201 IFAMTEEILWRGYL
+201 IFAMAEEIMWRGYL

-226 KYATIGVLWGL
+226 KYVTIGVLWGL

-249 GTENALPGSVLFVGF
+249 GTANALPGSVLFIGF

-295 SHIMPLLV
+295 SQVMLLLV

-308 LLASSVV
+308 LLASSAV
-315 GVVSLVVWLVV
+315 GIVSLVAWLVV
-326 FLGCYI
+326 FAGCYI
-332 STTFIP
+332 SYIST
-338 ATDQCTKDVKAKISL
+338 ACASVTKRV
-353 N
+353 

>member
-1 MWYNLPISTKSQK
+1 
-14 ARCIRMSNPTE
+14 MSNPTE
-25 KAQNSPPLIKKEHR
+25 KAQNSLPLIKKEHR
-39 TKVLIT
+39 NKVLIT
-45 LFVLTALAGAGYWA
+45 LFLLTALAGGGYWA
-59 VVSATGNSAP
+59 VVAATSSSAP

-75 RLVYIAVL
+75 RLAYIAVL
-83 YMPVPLYTLLIIR
+83 YMPVPLYTLL
-96 YVLSMPVPFR
+96 LSRFMLGIPIPFR
-106 ALLSLKQITA
+106 ALLSLKHITV

-128 WAVLMVGSVVILGWL
+128 WAVLMIGSVAILGWL
-143 WPETFGHL
+143 WPDTFGYL

-158 VHNLEKLIGT
+158 VHNLEKLIGA

-180 PLVMLPLGI
+180 PLAMLPLGI

-201 IFAMTEEILWRGYL
+201 IFAMAEEIMWRGYL

-226 KYATIGVLWGL
+226 KYVTIGVLWGL

-249 GTENALPGSVLFVGF
+249 GTANALPGSVLFIGF

-295 SHIMPLLV
+295 SQVILLLV

-308 LLASSVV
+308 LLASSAV
-315 GVVSLVVWLVV
+315 GIVSLVAWLVIV
-326 FLGCYI
+326 
-332 STTFIP
+332 
-338 ATDQCTKDVKAKISL
+338 ATIAGLRAVTMKQHSNVSAWQNS
-353 N
+353 